1 MWTARV
7 TWISVP
13 DMPILP
19 LSSGEAIERTAAD
32 KSLVHIDVR
41 SEPEFAAGHA
51 PNAYNLPLLH
61 AAAGG
66 MTPNPR
72 FVDEVAAAFPD
83 KNTPIMVS
91 CKAGGRSARAAVV
104 LEGLGYTQIADQ
116 VGGWS
121 GGNGDLGW
129 LASGGASVTEA
140 LPGHSYLE
148 LRR

>member
-1 MWTARV
+1 
-7 TWISVP
+7 
-13 DMPILP
+13 MPIQR

-51 PNAYNLPLLH
+51 PGAYNLPLLN
-61 AAAGG
+61 AAPGG

-72 FVDEVAAAFPD
+72 FIEEVTAAFPD
-83 KNTPIMVS
+83 KDTPIMVS
-91 CKAGGRSARAAVV
+91 CKAGGRSARAATV
-104 LEGLGYTQIADQ
+104 LESLGYTKIADHI
-116 VGGWS
+116 GGWS

-129 LASGGASVTEA
+129 LASGGPSTTEA